1 VTRGSTQINCI
12 DKWQTC
18 LQSHCANPAST
29 LQRRSMPKQA
39 HDEVAGPSC
48 DAPPNVQQPASRRAA
63 YRVKTKQ

>member
-1 VTRGSTQINCI
+1 
-12 DKWQTC
+12 
-18 LQSHCANPAST
+18 
-29 LQRRSMPKQA
+29 MPKQA